1 MPAFLHSALCR
12 FLILYSLLY
21 AGFGVQSP
29 YLPTLLGNRGLGPE
43 AIALVLAAST
53 AVRLVV
59 GPAAG
64 RLADRLDASKF
75 VLAACAAGA
84 AVIALAFLPAY
95 GLWPLLTVG
104 VIYSAALAP
113 LAPLSDTLALGAA
126 APARSDETVRPGF
139 EYGWVRGAGSAAFIL
154 GTVLSG
160 QAVGHFGITAIVG
173 LSAALLGITAF
184 AALGTSQLLPRQE
197 PPRSDWSKAPI
208 RDLGLLLRIPLYR
221 QVIVIAA
228 LILGSHAMHDSFAVI
243 RWGAAGIGPAT
254 AGVLW
259 SLSVAAEVVV
269 FWFVGRPLIDRLGSR
284 GAATIAAAAGIVRWA
299 VMAETAWVPA
309 MAAIEA
315 LHGLSFALL
324 HLTCMR
330 LLAECVPRHLVATAL
345 TIYGTVGIGAPAT
358 FLTLASGPLYA
369 RFGAHGFW
377 VMAVLCVAALPLA
390 RTLREPNNAA
400 TSASIFPRSDS
411 ERP

>member
-1 MPAFLHSALCR
+1 
-12 FLILYSLLY
+12 
-21 AGFGVQSP
+21 
-29 YLPTLLGNRGLGPE
+29 
-43 AIALVLAAST
+43 LV
-53 AVRLVV
+53 
-59 GPAAG
+59 
-64 RLADRLDASKF
+64 
-75 VLAACAAGA
+75 
-84 AVIALAFLPAY
+84 
-95 GLWPLLTVG
+95 
-104 VIYSAALAP
+104 
-113 LAPLSDTLALGAA
+113 
-126 APARSDETVRPGF
+126 
-139 EYGWVRGAGSAAFIL
+139 
-154 GTVLSG
+154 
-160 QAVGHFGITAIVG
+160 
-173 LSAALLGITAF
+173 
-184 AALGTSQLLPRQE
+184 
-197 PPRSDWSKAPI
+197 
-208 RDLGLLLRIPLYR
+208 
-221 QVIVIAA
+221 
-228 LILGSHAMHDSFAVI
+228 
-243 RWGAAGIGPAT
+243 
-254 AGVLW
+254 
-259 SLSVAAEVVV
+259 LSVAAEVVV
-269 FWFVGRPLIDRLGSR
+269 FWFIGRPLIDRLGSR

-390 RTLREPNNAA
+390 RTLREPNNGP